1 LARRA
6 ADPNRKQISNS
17 GYVGAMPTLDFLTL

>member
-1 LARRA
+1 MAHRRFLGE
-6 ADPNRKQISNS
+6 QISNS